1 MKKKIILIIGI
12 ITLAILLLGGYKFLT
27 KKETI
32 KNEEQSI
39 SINDELV
46 TNSLKKFESIESLMI
61 RPKL

>member
-1 MKKKIILIIGI
+1 MKKKIILITGI
-12 ITLAILLLGGYKFLT
+12 IILAVLLLGGYKFLT